1 MSDEVQKIRK
11 RMQELRE
18 LHFTGFV
25 DDAQFAEAKSL
36 LERKLVAA
44 VIQHAQEAAEAQF
57 APTQLLDPST
67 LPTAM
72 LPARRQARAST
83 RWRLWLLVGA
93 LLVPLI
99 AALAW
104 WGASHGLG

>member
-1 MSDEVQKIRK
+1 MRDEVQKIRK
-11 RMQELRE
+11 RLQELRE

-25 DDAQFAEAKSL
+25 NEAQFAEAKSL
-36 LERKLVAA
+36 LERKLAAA
-44 VIQHAQEAAEAQF
+44 VIRQAEEAAEAQF

-72 LPARRQARAST
+72 LPGRRQARAAT
-83 RWRLWLLVGA
+83 RWRLWVLVGA

-104 WGASHGLG
+104 WGAVHGLR